1 MVRKGN
7 RTIIIPSQSY
17 LDYKKE
23 VMPQLRAIKKKQ
35 KIKTIA
41 DACNIK
47 MVFYR
52 GDRRRCDLSNL
63 QEALLDLLVDA
74 EIIEDDNYNIVSFMD
89 GSTVYYDKEN
99 PRTEVEIT
107 IL

>member
-1 MVRKGN
+1 
-7 RTIIIPSQSY
+7 
-17 LDYKKE
+17 
-23 VMPQLRAIKKKQ
+23 
-35 KIKTIA
+35 
-41 DACNIK
+41 

-74 EIIEDDNYNIVSFMD
+74 EIIEDDNWQIVSRMD
-89 GSTVYYDKEN
+89 GSTVYYDKDN

-107 IL
+107 ILKKEDESINQTKK